1 MEENC
6 KLRKQYKLDFETFRS
21 GYEYFQKKNVYPKSY
36 LFMAIY
42 LILVVIYV
50 LAAVKDPQ
58 NTLVYILL
66 FLCLALAFREWYN
79 PRKLRRT
86 MIDTF
91 REIGCMNCEIK
102 IDDKQIEIST
112 LENET
117 VENSED
123 SESETE
129 EELPEAAEIPLD
141 SDILLSECDSFFL
154 LYIGKITFY
163 IIPKDGW
170 SEAELDVLRSSVP
183 SKK

>member
-1 MEENC
+1 MEE
-6 KLRKQYKLDFETFRS
+6 KYRLEKQYKLDFETFRS
-21 GYEYFQKKNVYPKSY
+21 GYEYFQKKNVYPRSY

-42 LILVVIYV
+42 LILVVVYV

-79 PRKLRRT
+79 PRKLRRN

-91 REIGCMNCEIK
+91 REIGCMNCGIK

-112 LENET
+112 LEDET

-123 SESETE
+123 SEA
-129 EELPEAAEIPLD
+129 EELPEAAVIPLD
-141 SDILLSECDSFFL
+141 SDISLSECEKFFL

-183 SKK
+183 SKKKA

>member
-1 MEENC
+1 MEDNC
-6 KLRKQYKLDFETFRS
+6 KLKKQYKLDFDTFRS
-21 GYEYFQKKNVYPKSY
+21 GYEYFQKKNVYPRSY

-50 LAAVKDPQ
+50 LAAVKNPQ
-58 NTLVYILL
+58 NSFIYILL

-86 MIDTF
+86 LIETF
-91 REIGCMNCEIK
+91 REMGDMTCEIK

-112 LENET
+112 LEDGN

-123 SESETE
+123 TE
-129 EELPEAAEIPLD
+129 EVEELPEAAVIPLD
-141 SDILLSECDSFFL
+141 SDISLSECEKFFL

-163 IIPKDGW
+163 IIPKDSW

-183 SKK
+183 SKKKA